1 MKVIL
6 SPLAKLKINLL
17 LQYLEEEWDVQSKKK
32 FLSKLESSV
41 QSISLFPES
50 NPKSEKYDGLYKK
63 VVTNQTSLYYRIL
76 DDEIQIITV
85 IDNRQNPDKIF
96 KEINKF
102 FDL

>member
-6 SPLAKLKINLL
+6 SPLAKLKLNLL
-17 LQYLEEEWDVQSKKK
+17 LQYLEEEWDVQSRKK
-32 FLSKLESSV
+32 FLSKLKSSV
-41 QSISLFPES
+41 NSISLFPES
-50 NPKSEKYDGLYKK
+50 NPKSEKYNGLYKK

-85 IDNRQNPDKIF
+85 IDNRQDPENIF